1 MPCEVPRGRNS
12 AGTDRTIGT
21 KYILGPQAARQT
33 GDPRRLAGGS
43 GPRGWATAST
53 HHDAPQKHAQQRPRK
68 GVRVR
73 STEYLVAR
81 CKYSHFVPCPG
92 ERQYPLVHT
101 MDHNVQA
108 RPERQTPPGAPIT
121 RCSPGLEPPPA
132 WVSATRPRRYP
143 WLACGV
149 PPSAMG
155 SHHWRPST
163 QPCNHPMIQPRQ
175 RRRVWSRDWDT
186 LRVRRDSRGGRSA
199 GPGCLESLPPSPARR
214 PSPPADV
221 VVWPSWMGSEFRR
234 ALRPQSSVVHA
245 GQARLLQSI
254 LANACFS
261 GRRRPG

>member
-1 MPCEVPRGRNS
+1 MVPCEVPRGRNS
-12 AGTDRTIGT
+12 AGTDRTIGR
-21 KYILGPQAARQT
+21 YEVHPRSSGCQADGGPAQT
-33 GDPRRLAGGS
+33 GGGVRAQGMGNSINPPRRTSKA
-43 GPRGWATAST
+43 RTTTAEKRST
-53 HHDAPQKHAQQRPRK
+53 
-68 GVRVR
+68 

-163 QPCNHPMIQPRQ
+163 QPSNHPMIQPLQ